1 MSNQIV
7 VVGHL
12 RVAEDDRDA
21 YVADCVE
28 VVCQA
33 RAAPG
38 CLDFVVAADPLEP
51 DRVAVVERWASRA
64 DLDAFRSS
72 GPPDEQWARI
82 RDVQVVELDIPQ
94 HV

>member
-1 MSNQIV
+1 MSNEVV

-12 RVAEDDRDA
+12 RTGEEERDA
-21 YVADCVE
+21 YVADCRE
-28 VVCQA
+28 VVRLA

-51 DRVAVVERWASRA
+51 DRVAVVERWTSRA
-64 DLDAFRSS
+64 ALEAFRGS
-72 GPPDEQWARI
+72 GPPQEQAARI
-82 RDVQVVELDIPQ
+82 RDARVVELVVAQ